1 MSMASVHAGSFDIEN
16 EKLVFRAAGKQ
27 DEVSCIFEWEVKRL
41 NEYARVYEWTFVSV
55 CANQSTVF
63 VAINDIYFNM
73 VKVYEID
80 AKNPEKF
87 ETIEEKTSINGTV
100 NPLFGNKVRV
110 KMMRCS
116 GIDQAAVLIIDEDD
130 FGRVWLRLSKYQ
142 GDYQYADES
151 KHGVDTWKEYT
162 KTWLECPVY
171 YNNREQDI
179 AMIVC
184 GELHCAALTTEG
196 NVFTCVIPESFTY
209 EIGMENNLPTWIIS
223 GNLAALAFEG
233 GDCQRALQTI
243 VDDMDVELR
252 YKTDCNPMAA
262 SFGVTGGLR
271 NPYLLNINT
280 DGIHAEKVAK
290 EYETKQNDLDVNFKN
305 QVASHLLQKNRIKK
319 EAETHTREVAD
330 LEDQVE
336 SHKRQGEHYETH
348 LQSAKEALEEAQN
361 LHKQAVHAH
370 SQHETELNRLN
381 RELNAKVKGTKS
393 VHTDTRSTNPNDY
406 PERDNRSTA
415 SLNPEKKGIFSS
427 LFGKK
432 LRKPTKSENELHFE
446 DIAHFS
452 ASRENR
458 CTYI

>member
-16 EKLVFRAAGKQ
+16 EKLVFRAAGKP
-27 DEVSCIFEWEVKRL
+27 DEVSNIFEWEVKRL
-41 NEYARVYEWTFVSV
+41 NEMAEEQELTFVSV
-55 CANQSTVF
+55 CANQRTIF
-63 VAINDIYFNM
+63 VAANNPNGWALVFEINAIHPIIFEIIED
-73 VKVYEID
+73 KVSY
-80 AKNPEKF
+80 
-87 ETIEEKTSINGTV
+87 NGRTRRF
-100 NPLFGNKVRV
+100 FGRNASV
-110 KMMRCS
+110 KMICS
-116 GIDQAAVLIIDEDD
+116 SVKDQAAVLIIDDNNV
-130 FGRVWLRLSKYQ
+130 GSVWIRTL
-142 GDYQYADES
+142 GDKGEASMEKQITGIKWERYF
-151 KHGVDTWKEYT
+151 
-162 KTWLECPVY
+162 KTWLQCPVY
-171 YNNREQDI
+171 HNDREQCI
-179 AMIVC
+179 EMITC
-184 GELHCAALTTEG
+184 GKTHCAALTAAG
-196 NVFTCVIPESFTY
+196 DVFTCIFPNSDDVPAD
-209 EIGMENNLPTWIIS
+209 LPTWIIS

-233 GDCQRALQTI
+233 GDCQIALQKI
-243 VDDMDVELR
+243 VDDMDVELS

-290 EYETKQNDLDVNFKN
+290 EYETQQNDLDANFKN

-336 SHKRQGEHYETH
+336 SHKMQGKHH
-348 LQSAKEALEEAQN
+348 VQNLQNANEALEDAKKLHKEALD
-361 LHKQAVHAH
+361 AH
-370 SQHETELNRLN
+370 SKHETELNRLN

-406 PERDNRSTA
+406 PEVDHRSSA
-415 SLNPEKKGIFSS
+415 SSKPEKKGLFSS

-432 LRKPTKSENELHFE
+432 PTKPTTSENELHFE
-446 DIAHFS
+446 DIAHFN